1 MTAFDIEGILSQ
13 LTLEEKIGLL
23 AGIDFWHTYAVDRL
37 DIPSLRFSDGPNGVR
52 GTKFFDAIPSACFP
66 CGTALAATFDKQLLR
81 DTGKLMGVEAK
92 AKGAHVILGPTMNIQ
107 RGPLGGRGF
116 ESFSEDPHLS
126 GHAAAAIVNGI
137 QEEGIAATVKH
148 FVCNDL
154 EDERNSSNSILS
166 MRALREIYLEPFR
179 IAIKHANPKALM
191 TGYNKVNGE
200 HVSQS
205 ESIIKDILREEW
217 KWEGTIMSDWYG
229 TYTSDTAIR
238 AGLDIEMPGP
248 TKFRS
253 LSEIL
258 HMVVSKELHIK
269 HINDRVRNVLKL
281 VQFAQGSGV
290 PQNAPEGTSNN
301 SAETSAKLR
310 KIALDSIVLLKN
322 TGILPL
328 SKDSSIAVIGPNAK
342 FAAYCGGGSAS
353 LASYYTTTPYS
364 GIASKTTTPPKYS
377 VGATGHRLLPDL
389 ASQVINPITGSVGVN
404 AKFYSEPSTSER
416 RNLLDEYNLID
427 TRVNLFDYIS
437 TSRARNEP
445 FYIDFEGDFVP
456 EETASYKFGL
466 AVFGT
471 ADLYVDN
478 KLVIDNSTNQKKDE
492 HFVGSGTREEHG
504 VIQLEKGKNYR
515 IRVEFGSAHTYT
527 FSDPNAEFHGGGSL
541 KIGCIK
547 VVEPEEEIRRAIE
560 IAKTVDQVVLCI
572 GLNLEWESEGYDRP
586 DMELIGL
593 QNKLVEEIIKANPNT
608 VIVNQSGTPVEMPWL
623 PKAKAVVQAWFGG
636 TEGGNAIADVLFGDV
651 NPSGKLSLSFP
662 FKNIDNPAYLNFT
675 TDNGRVLYG
684 EDIFVGYRYY
694 EKLNREVAYPFGF
707 GLSYTS
713 FKIGDLKVQGLD
725 QDNIEISVNIK
736 NTGAVD
742 GSEVVQ
748 FYVSND
754 DKAVMRPIKELKW
767 FEKVFLKAGED
778 KTVTSRI
785 LVKDTFSFFD
795 EYQNQW
801 SLQKGN
807 YKVHVG
813 NSSLNISQTESIYID
828 NQCLWTGI

>member
-13 LTLEEKIGLL
+13 LTLEEKVGLL

-310 KIALDSIVLLKN
+310 KIALDSIV
-322 TGILPL
+322 
-328 SKDSSIAVIGPNAK
+328 
-342 FAAYCGGGSAS
+342 
-353 LASYYTTTPYS
+353 
-364 GIASKTTTPPKYS
+364 S
-377 VGATGHRLLPDL
+377 V
-389 ASQVINPITGSVGVN
+389 
-404 AKFYSEPSTSER
+404 
-416 RNLLDEYNLID
+416 
-427 TRVNLFDYIS
+427 
-437 TSRARNEP
+437 
-445 FYIDFEGDFVP
+445 
-456 EETASYKFGL
+456 
-466 AVFGT
+466 
-471 ADLYVDN
+471 
-478 KLVIDNSTNQKKDE
+478 
-492 HFVGSGTREEHG
+492 
-504 VIQLEKGKNYR
+504 
-515 IRVEFGSAHTYT
+515 
-527 FSDPNAEFHGGGSL
+527 
-541 KIGCIK
+541 
-547 VVEPEEEIRRAIE
+547 
-560 IAKTVDQVVLCI
+560 
-572 GLNLEWESEGYDRP
+572 
-586 DMELIGL
+586 
-593 QNKLVEEIIKANPNT
+593 
-608 VIVNQSGTPVEMPWL
+608 
-623 PKAKAVVQAWFGG
+623 
-636 TEGGNAIADVLFGDV
+636 
-651 NPSGKLSLSFP
+651 
-662 FKNIDNPAYLNFT
+662 
-675 TDNGRVLYG
+675 
-684 EDIFVGYRYY
+684 
-694 EKLNREVAYPFGF
+694 
-707 GLSYTS
+707 SYTH
-713 FKIGDLKVQGLD
+713 LD
-725 QDNIEISVNIK
+725 V
-736 NTGAVD
+736 
-742 GSEVVQ
+742 
-748 FYVSND
+748 
-754 DKAVMRPIKELKW
+754 
-767 FEKVFLKAGED
+767 
-778 KTVTSRI
+778 
-785 LVKDTFSFFD
+785 
-795 EYQNQW
+795 
-801 SLQKGN
+801 
-807 YKVHVG
+807 YKR
-813 NSSLNISQTESIYID
+813 QR
-828 NQCLWTGI
+828 